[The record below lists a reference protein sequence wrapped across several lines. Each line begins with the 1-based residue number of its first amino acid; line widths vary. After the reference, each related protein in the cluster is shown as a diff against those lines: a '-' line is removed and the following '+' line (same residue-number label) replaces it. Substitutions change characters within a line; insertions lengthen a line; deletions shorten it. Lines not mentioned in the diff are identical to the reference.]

1 MELILVSIAAL
12 LVAALTLFSGF
23 GLGTLLMP
31 VFALFFPLEV
41 AVGVTAIVHLAN
53 NLFKVALVG
62 RHASWPVALR
72 FGLPAIPAAVV
83 GAYLLT
89 MVSAH
94 EPVASYSLGGS
105 DHRITWIGL
114 VMGALIALFALL
126 DLLPFFDR
134 LQFGKRMLSVGG
146 CLSGFFGGIS
156 GHQGALRSAFLLKW
170 GLTRESFIATNVV
183 CAVAVDVTRLT
194 VYSAQAAD
202 RGSVY
207 FRDPEAMTLV
217 VTATLSAFVG
227 SFLGSRWIS
236 KVKLDLV
243 RRLVGVM
250 LLLLAAGIAAGII

>member
-31 VFALFFPLEV
+31 LFALFFPLEV

-53 NLFKVALVG
+53 NLFKFALVG

-72 FGLPAIPAAVV
+72 FGLPAIPAAMA
-83 GAYLLT
+83 GAYLLGA
-89 MVSAH
+89 VSAR
-94 EPVASYSLGGS
+94 EPVTSYSLGGA
-105 DHRITWIGL
+105 DHQITWIGL
-114 VMGALIALFALL
+114 VMGLLITLFALL

-134 LQFGKRMLSVGG
+134 LQFGKRMLSAGG

-156 GHQGALRSAFLLKW
+156 GHQGALRAAFLLRW

-183 CAVAVDVTRLT
+183 CAVAVDVARLSI
-194 VYSAQAAD
+194 YGAKAAD

-207 FRDPEAMTLV
+207 FQDPEAMTLV

-227 SFLGSRWIS
+227 SFLGSRLIS

-250 LLLLAAGIAAGII
+250 LLLLAAGIAAGIV

>member
-41 AVGVTAIVHLAN
+41 AVGVTAVVHLAN

-72 FGLPAIPAAVV
+72 FGLPAIPAAMV

-89 MVSAH
+89 LVSAH

-183 CAVAVDVTRLT
+183 CAVAVDVTRLS
-194 VYSAQAAD
+194 VYGAKAAD
-202 RGSVY
+202 RGSLY
-207 FRDPEAMTLV
+207 FQDPEAMTLV

-227 SFLGSRWIS
+227 SFLGSRLIS

-243 RRLVGVM
+243 RRLVAVM
-250 LLLLAAGIAAGII
+250 LLLLAVGIAAGIV